1 MAFWIL
7 NMARKITA
15 IQVQKKNPNRVNIYL
30 DGEFAFGLAR
40 LVAAW
45 LQINQ
50 ELTEDQISA
59 LQCKDTDEVAFQE
72 ALHFLSYRPRTAAE
86 LDKKLTD
93 KGYSETVIT
102 QTLQRLQESGLIG
115 DADFARAW
123 VESRSTFRPRSRRAI
138 HYELRQKGVADDVI
152 QQALEEMPAE
162 EETAYQAG
170 QRYCRRLAGLDRN
183 EFRTRLSGFLA
194 RRGFTYQTIQ
204 PVVQRL
210 WSEQSLGNAADSM
223 TTEE

>member
-1 MAFWIL
+1 MAQ
-7 NMARKITA
+7 KITA

-50 ELTEDQISA
+50 ELTEEQIGE
-59 LQCKDTDEVAFQE
+59 LQRKDTNEVAFQE
-72 ALHFLSYRPRTAAE
+72 ALRFLSYRPRAAAE
-86 LDKKLTD
+86 LEKKLAE
-93 KGYSETVIT
+93 KGFSEAVIA
-102 QTLQRLQESGLIG
+102 QTLQRLQESGLVG
-115 DADFARAW
+115 DAEFARAW
-123 VESRSTFRPRSRRAI
+123 VENRATFRPRSRRAI

-170 QRYCRRLAGLDRN
+170 LRYCRRLAGLDRN

-210 WSEQSLGNAADSM
+210 WSEQASQQAADSM
-223 TTEE
+223 TVEE